1 MTATMEIENMA
12 TSGVDPLAI
21 PSKHRKTYLRENSGW
36 EKMHAMSS
44 HGQNVNY
51 SGRSCGFYE
60 NCVVLPTLSEY
71 SEAKNAGEIYNN
83 VQILVVFC

>member
-60 NCVVLPTLSEY
+60 NISNFHKLNRTATKMAATHLRGIT
-71 SEAKNAGEIYNN
+71 NTFR
-83 VQILVVFC
+83 VQ